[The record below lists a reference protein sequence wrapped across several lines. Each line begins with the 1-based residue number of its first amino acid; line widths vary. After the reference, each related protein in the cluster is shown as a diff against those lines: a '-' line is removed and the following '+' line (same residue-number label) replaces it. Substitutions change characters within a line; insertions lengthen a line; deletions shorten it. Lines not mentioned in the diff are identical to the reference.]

1 MKMIGPHLCP
11 IPWNHIGIQQNGD
24 LRQCCQMTK
33 NPFGKFISNGE
44 AARFSVENVDLARNH
59 ESVKQLRQEMMEGMR
74 PSACQLCWTEEDSG
88 IFSKRLHMLSDY
100 DMDPL
105 LSNTKPDGTIDVE
118 KVPLEYLDLRLGN
131 LCNLRCRSCGPG
143 DSSLWV
149 DDHGEL
155 TQKNGKAVM
164 HYYGSKDY
172 QLIKSSGTWRI
183 DSDDFSWHEDPEF
196 HRWFDSMISASV
208 TRLYFT
214 GGEPTVN
221 KHHMKMLDR
230 AIEIGKAR
238 NISLEYNTNMVA
250 IPPRLLDQW
259 RHFKRVGLGVS
270 IDAMGPLAT
279 YIRNPSKWNDVEANC
294 DSIGYGQIPQ
304 LMASIASTIS
314 VLNIR
319 HFIDL
324 SKWAI
329 IKRYSHFSR
338 WPSWHM
344 LHGPVH
350 LNVQIL
356 PDDIKREIEREY
368 HEFYAWIGDNFGKN
382 DMEYASNYYQGIINF
397 MWKESRTD
405 ELVNLRTSTDALDRI
420 RNESLSQSIPWL
432 DEILRRSLL

>member
-1 MKMIGPHLCP
+1 
-11 IPWNHIGIQQNGD
+11 
-24 LRQCCQMTK
+24 
-33 NPFGKFISNGE
+33 
-44 AARFSVENVDLARNH
+44 
-59 ESVKQLRQEMMEGMR
+59 
-74 PSACQLCWTEEDSG
+74 
-88 IFSKRLHMLSDY
+88 MLSDY
-100 DMDPL
+100 DMTPL
-105 LSNTKPDGTIDVE
+105 LSHTKSDGTIDV
-118 KVPLEYLDLRLGN
+118 KNVPLEYLDLRLGN

-196 HRWFDSMISASV
+196 HQWFDSMISNGV

-221 KHHMKMLDR
+221 KHHMRMLDR

-259 RHFKRVGLGVS
+259 RQFKRVSLGVS

-279 YIRNPSKWNDVEANC
+279 YIRNPSKWSDVESNC
-294 DSIGYGQIPQ
+294 DSIGYGQISQ

-329 IKRYSHFSR
+329 IKRYSHFSK

-344 LHGPVH
+344 LHGPEY

-356 PDDIKREIEREY
+356 PDDTKREIEKEY
-368 HEFYAWIGDNFGKN
+368 HEFYAWIGDNVGKT
-382 DMEYASNYYQGIINF
+382 DMESVRNYYQGIINF
-397 MWKESRTD
+397 MWKESKPH
-405 ELVNLRTSTDALDRI
+405 ELKNLRKRMDALDRL
-420 RNESLSQSIPWL
+420 RKESLSQSIPWL
-432 DEILRRSLL
+432 DKILRESSL